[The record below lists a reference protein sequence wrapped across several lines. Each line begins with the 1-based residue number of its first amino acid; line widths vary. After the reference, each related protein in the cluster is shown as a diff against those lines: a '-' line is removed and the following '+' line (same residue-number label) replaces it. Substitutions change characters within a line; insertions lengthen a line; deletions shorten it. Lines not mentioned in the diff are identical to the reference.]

1 MYRLLYKYHKEQN
14 KKCFFKKLRNTEIW
28 KFEKEITQ
36 RLPYSFPMPLVART
50 SYLSKINC
58 SQKCMKKNTDFVK
71 NFFGFNFFHST
82 TEIKYF

>member
-58 SQKCMKKNTDFVK
+58 SQKMYEKKYRFC
-71 NFFGFNFFHST
+71 
-82 TEIKYF
+82 

>member
-58 SQKCMKKNTDFVK
+58 SQKCMKK
-71 NFFGFNFFHST
+71 
-82 TEIKYF
+82 KYRFC